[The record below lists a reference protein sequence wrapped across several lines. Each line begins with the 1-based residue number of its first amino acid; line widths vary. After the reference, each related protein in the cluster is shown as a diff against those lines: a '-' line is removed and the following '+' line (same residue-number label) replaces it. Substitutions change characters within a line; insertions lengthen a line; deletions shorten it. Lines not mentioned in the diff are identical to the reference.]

1 MSDTPPNDPSLVDPV
16 ATEPSDRH
24 SLYWVPNVLTIAR
37 ILSVPLFIA
46 GILSLAFK
54 WDLFLAKAWVL
65 LGLFIL
71 AALTDFLDG
80 YLARKWNVVSGFGRM
95 IDPIADK
102 LLVAGCVI
110 AFSIAALGNPI
121 FLIPSLAIVFRD
133 ILVSGAR
140 EHAALAGRAMPPTK
154 LAKWKTAFE
163 MLAIAILII
172 WILAKS
178 YLPIDNVIPD
188 IVSMSKATGLTCL
201 WLAAILSVYTGSLY
215 VRAALKE

>member
-1 MSDTPPNDPSLVDPV
+1 MSEPEIT
-16 ATEPSDRH
+16 TPSDRH
-24 SLYWVPNVLTIAR
+24 TLYWLPNALTVAR

-46 GILSLAFK
+46 GILSLAFQ
-54 WDLFLAKAWVL
+54 WNLFLGKAWVL
-65 LGLFIL
+65 LGLFVL

-80 YLARKWNVVSGFGRM
+80 YLARKWKVVSGFGRM

-102 LLVAGCVI
+102 LLVAGCLI
-110 AFSIAALGNPI
+110 AFCIAALGNPL

-140 EHAALAGRAMPPTK
+140 EHAALAGRVMPPTN

-163 MLAIAILII
+163 MLAIAILLI
-172 WILAKS
+172 WILGKS

-188 IVSMSKATGLTCL
+188 IKYIAKYAGLACL
-201 WLAAILSVYTGSLY
+201 WLAAALSVYTGSLY
-215 VRAALKE
+215 FRAALKD

>member
-1 MSDTPPNDPSLVDPV
+1 MSDTHSTD
-16 ATEPSDRH
+16 PSDRH
-24 SLYWVPNVLTIAR
+24 KFYWLPNALTVAR
-37 ILSVPLFIA
+37 ILSVPFFIA

-71 AALTDFLDG
+71 AAFTDYLDG

-110 AFSIAALGNPI
+110 AFSIAALGNPW

-140 EHAALAGRAMPPTK
+140 EHAALAGRAMPPTN

-163 MLAIAILII
+163 MLAIAILIV

-178 YLPIDNVIPD
+178 YLPIDSVIPD
-188 IVSMSKATGLTCL
+188 IVLIAKLSGLFCL
-201 WLAAILSVYTGSLY
+201 RLAAILSVYTGSLY
-215 VRAALKE
+215 LRAALKD

>member
-1 MSDTPPNDPSLVDPV
+1 MTETPPTVSTSIES
-16 ATEPSDRH
+16 AERH
-24 SLYWVPNVLTIAR
+24 ALYWLPNALTVLR

-46 GILSLAFK
+46 GILSLAFQ
-54 WDLFLAKAWVL
+54 WNLFLAKFWVL
-65 LGLFIL
+65 FGLFIL
-71 AALTDFLDG
+71 AAFTDFLDG

-110 AFSIAALGNPI
+110 SFSIATQGNPL

-140 EHAALAGRAMPPTK
+140 EHAALTGRAMPPTQ

-163 MLAIAILII
+163 MLAIAILIV

-178 YLPIDNVIPD
+178 YLPIDSVIPD
-188 IVSMSKATGLTCL
+188 IVVVSQAAGLICL
-201 WLAAILSVYTGSLY
+201 WMAAILSVYTGSLY
-215 VRAALKE
+215 LRAALKD

>member
-1 MSDTPPNDPSLVDPV
+1 MPSSENVSIL
-16 ATEPSDRH
+16 ERH
-24 SLYWVPNVLTIAR
+24 SLYWVPNALTVAR

-46 GILSLAFK
+46 GILSLAFE
-54 WDLFLAKAWVL
+54 WNLIFGRAWIL
-65 LGLFIL
+65 LGLFVL
-71 AALTDFLDG
+71 AASTDFLDG

-102 LLVAGCVI
+102 LLVAGCLI
-110 AFSIAALGNPI
+110 AFCIASLGNPW

-140 EHAALAGRAMPPTK
+140 EHAALTGRVMPPTQ

-163 MLAIAILII
+163 MLAIAILLI
-172 WILAKS
+172 WILSKS
-178 YLPIDNVIPD
+178 YLPIDSVIPD
-188 IVSMSKATGLTCL
+188 ITDGTKIAGLTCL
-201 WLAAILSVYTGSLY
+201 WLAATLSVYTGSLY